1 MNDKMGKLF
10 AKKAKDK
17 KGSMMGDTEREAK
30 MSVLK
35 HVGDMASDMM
45 KGRLDGLKKV
55 TVASDSASGLKEG
68 LAKAKDM
75 LAAKE
80 EGMEEEASGDEEGAE
95 HEAMESP
102 EYEAAEHGE
111 KMMSHDGLEMD
122 PIRAKKLEIEPMEE
136 GEDMDESELDA
147 KLQRLM
153 KLKERMSAKKRM

>member
-1 MNDKMGKLF
+1 MDKMDKLLM
-10 AKKAKDK
+10 KKKDK
-17 KGSMMGDTEREAK
+17 KGSMMPEHERDAK
-30 MSVLK
+30 MSVLE
-35 HVGDMASDMM
+35 HVRDMAQDMM

-153 KLKERMSAKKRM
+153 KLKERMSAKNRM